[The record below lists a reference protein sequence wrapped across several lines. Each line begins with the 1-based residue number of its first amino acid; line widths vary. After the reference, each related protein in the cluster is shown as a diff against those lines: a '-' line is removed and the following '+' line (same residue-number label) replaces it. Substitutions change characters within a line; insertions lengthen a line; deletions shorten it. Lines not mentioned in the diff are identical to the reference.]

1 MVLTDR
7 LSNTHATG
15 LCWTNYPSPP
25 SPWGGVHLLQEW
37 CVADSLVLTNQG
49 TGSFSLS
56 VSLSLNLCLFFFLS
70 LPPSIPLSC
79 FTLCSTLLSLLV
91 QCSVSIT
98 SQPELTMQSCVLVL
112 HVAPVFSYTHTHPV
126 SLSCSD
132 MEEHSQHWANQIAVS
147 GLLELSAKVGFSH

>member
-70 LPPSIPLSC
+70 LPPSIPLM
-79 FTLCSTLLSLLV
+79 FYTLFHTALSLGPVFCLNYLSARV
-91 QCSVSIT
+91 NNA
-98 SQPELTMQSCVLVL
+98 ELCIGSARCTCVLV
-112 HVAPVFSYTHTHPV
+112 HTHTPRVPIMLRHGGIFPT
-126 SLSCSD
+126 L
-132 MEEHSQHWANQIAVS
+132 
-147 GLLELSAKVGFSH
+147 G

>member
-70 LPPSIPLSC
+70 LPPSIPLM
-79 FTLCSTLLSLLV
+79 FYTLFHTALSLGPVFCLNYLSARV
-91 QCSVSIT
+91 NNA
-98 SQPELTMQSCVLVL
+98 ELCIGSARCTCVLI
-112 HVAPVFSYTHTHPV
+112 HTHTHTP
-126 SLSCSD
+126 CPY
-132 MEEHSQHWANQIAVS
+132 HAPTWRNIPNT
-147 GLLELSAKVGFSH
+147 GLIKSPSPGY